1 MQHDFLKKTLPLL
14 LGIAFLPAASAMPND
29 TTVDPTDVVV
39 PAASQSTPSDAEVPV
54 EPQAPTPTPPEP
66 NPTPRPLPEPS
77 PVPEPVP
84 PAPYPVYQ
92 TPPLDIEPLSF
103 TGTESAQW
111 NALLAHD
118 DFNRRMG
125 DVHLMNA
132 ADGNGLRVRSIG
144 LETHAP
150 IDEYISSKARGTF
163 YEVGYDRLFRR
174 DGRSLLLGAA
184 VTYLEGKTTIPY
196 QYGAKQIRFHGFGAG
211 LFATMID
218 EDGWYLD
225 AALRLQ
231 RFKHADSWYWK
242 DLINHEKTRTA
253 YAASLETGR
262 NIRVGSMLFVEPQA
276 QVVYAVLG
284 KGRVER
290 RDVETGV
297 AYSEEMKRQQTLM
310 TRIGLR
316 AGLRSGE
323 KGEIHVRGDIHH
335 QWLARTATGPG
346 YFAQEISRG
355 TWYELGLGAQYALTK
370 SLTVS
375 GGVSHVFS
383 SPWKEGTIWR
393 VNAMYRF

>member
-39 PAASQSTPSDAEVPV
+39 PAAGASQSSPSDQEDFIRP
-54 EPQAPTPTPPEP
+54 PDPPPPPAPPPYIKPLPPEP
-66 NPTPRPLPEPS
+66 TEPTS
-77 PVPEPVP
+77 
-84 PAPYPVYQ
+84 APYSSKEY
-92 TPPLDIEPLSF
+92 PPLDIEPHSF

-174 DGRSLLLGAA
+174 EGRNLLLGAA
-184 VTYLEGKTTIPY
+184 VTYLEGKTTIASRY
-196 QYGAKQIRFHGFGAG
+196 NAQKIRFHGFGAG

-231 RFKHADSWYWK
+231 CFKHADSWYWK

-253 YAASLETGR
+253 YAASLEAGR
-262 NIRVGSMLFVEPQA
+262 SIRVGSMLFVEPQA

-290 RDVETGV
+290 RDVETGYT
-297 AYSEEMKRQQTLM
+297 YSAEMKRQQTLM

-323 KGEIHVRGDIHH
+323 KGEVHVRGDIHH

-383 SPWKEGTIWR
+383 SQWKEGTIWR